1 MHSSTSPSER
11 GLTGTRDGAL
21 PPGLRKTAADRPGQA
36 QPVPTRDVPLKPWA
50 RIGAA
55 AARYL
60 TEETD
65 GTVPCRFD
73 LVLVD
78 RTGAV
83 ERIENAASF
92 DEW

>member
-1 MHSSTSPSER
+1 MPSTPPE
-11 GLTGTRDGAL
+11 GDAVPRDGAL

-55 AARYL
+55 ASRYL
-60 TEETD
+60 AEHTD

-73 LVLVD
+73 LALVD
-78 RTGAV
+78 RSGRT
-83 ERIENAASF
+83 ERLENVAAF
-92 DEW
+92 DGW